1 VIGPFL
7 RDRPSSLRSVALFS
21 SLPYC
26 IATPRLRLIPA
37 PCFHNFWAHPLDE
50 LISEVSFYRERWS
63 LRVQAHLADQPYG
76 RSAAAGL
83 IPLAASQGVCTAVD
97 ARAYILI
104 PEISLDVSL
113 RPSPRATDAIGTV
126 EASRWHG
133 MKPAYVGA
141 ATAFYYR
148 DDRILCLWE
157 VFFEDHYQQGLP
169 DADPNYPILWR
180 GVEALLRRQ
189 FPDARQLVTTADDP
203 LYAPVPYQRFL
214 TQLGYT
220 HLNARA
226 FTKALI

>member
-1 VIGPFL
+1 MSKRWAMSSPSKSASSSTAPDRKHRQRHEASPRRSERADRV
-7 RDRPSSLRSVALFS
+7 RDASREPMTEYDRGEP
-21 SLPYC
+21 LP
-26 IATPRLRLIPA
+26 A
-37 PCFHNFWAHPLDE
+37 WQLDE

-141 ATAFYYR
+141 A
-148 DDRILCLWE
+148 
-157 VFFEDHYQQGLP
+157 
-169 DADPNYPILWR
+169 
-180 GVEALLRRQ
+180 
-189 FPDARQLVTTADDP
+189 
-203 LYAPVPYQRFL
+203 
-214 TQLGYT
+214 
-220 HLNARA
+220 
-226 FTKALI
+226 